1 MKLSLALL
9 GLSAGIVSTSPL
21 DKWPS
26 RFYASPHAVDMFN
39 TAIEWNDGYWDD
51 EAGYLISAAS
61 SPGRYD
67 SRHTA
72 WYAPQLLA
80 RNGPGDVA
88 KAIRIFDNVI
98 SGQYLDPSKQWYG
111 DYQQAPS
118 EPQPGTLV
126 YPDDGPYSSVSQ

>member
-1 MKLSLALL
+1 
-9 GLSAGIVSTSPL
+9 
-21 DKWPS
+21 
-26 RFYASPHAVDMFN
+26 MFN
-39 TAIEWNDGYWDD
+39 TATEWNDKYWDD
-51 EAGYLISAAS
+51 EAGYLITSTS

-67 SRHTA
+67 SRHSA

-118 EPQPGTLV
+118 EPEPGTLE
-126 YPDDGPYSSVSQ
+126 YPDDGPYSSVSPPVVPSHAISLI